1 MTSDAR
7 DERLA
12 QNEVVFRTVNENIA
26 QLAAGLGRDARY
38 DFICECSST
47 DCFERLPLQ
56 LDEYEAVRR
65 NGAWFIV
72 RDGHQDIE
80 IELVVETHPEFLVV
94 AKDGVAGVVAEFEDP
109 RG

>member
-1 MTSDAR
+1 MSDAR

-12 QNEVVFRTVNENIA
+12 HNEVVFRTVNENIA
-26 QLAAGLGRDARY
+26 QLATGLGRDAHY

-47 DCFERLPLQ
+47 GCFERLSLT
-56 LDEYEAVRR
+56 LEEYEAVRR
-65 NGAWFIV
+65 HGTWFLV

-80 IELVVETHPEFLVV
+80 IELVVETHPEYLVV
-94 AKDGVAGVVAEFEDP
+94 QKDGVAGVLAELEDP